1 LFVFL
6 ILRFLKNKSVAFS
19 DKKAMAVTIIM
30 AVILV
35 LLVCF
40 YIFYYLHYFNQLT
53 ITPVHLFILVPIAFI
68 IPGFLGY
75 AMSFVIP
82 DADKSSWHI
91 LLFLFNIFGLFF
103 VTMNVHSMY
112 EKHSYQKGSVYYVA
126 VVQDMQAEASGKY
139 YCYLT
144 IVCESLF
151 GKRSFTECVNTSWV
165 RGRSDV
171 FTYKYHPALFEEF
184 DYKIGDSLILK
195 TALSDTSLTEL
206 YAKKDNNNDNYI
218 RPILEIGD
226 NEYDYYCMTDPD
238 QYGIDVVKKTVLD
251 GDSVLV
257 YKNLK
262 LDSIFKPCDSILN
275 NSSNFNKITDYGFI
289 FGYKIY
295 PKTEVEEQ
303 FPIVKEYVEQY
314 KKRMSTNNTTTTE
327 STAQE
332 PD

>member
-1 LFVFL
+1 MIAIIYFIILFVFL
-6 ILRFLKNKSVAFS
+6 VLSFLKNKSVGFS
-19 DKKAMAVTIIM
+19 DKKSMVVTIIM

-35 LLVCF
+35 LLVLF
-40 YIFYYLHYFNQLT
+40 YIFYYLQYFNRLT
-53 ITPVHLFILVPIAFI
+53 ITPVYLFILVPIAFI
-68 IPGFLGY
+68 LPVFLGY
-75 AMSFVIP
+75 AMSLVIP

-103 VTMNVHSMY
+103 VTMNVHSLY
-112 EKHSYQKGSVYYVA
+112 EKHSYLKGSVYYVA

-151 GKRSFTECVNTSWV
+151 GKKSFTECVNTSWS
-165 RGRSDV
+165 RGRLDI

-184 DYKIGDSLILK
+184 NYKIGDSLILK

-206 YAKKDNNNDNYI
+206 YAKKDKNGDKYL
-218 RPILEIGD
+218 RPIIEID
-226 NEYDYYCMTDPD
+226 KNEYDYFCMTNPEA
-238 QYGIDVVKKTVLD
+238 YGVEIVKKIVLD

-257 YKNLK
+257 YRNLK
-262 LDSIFKPCDSILN
+262 FDSIFKPCDSNIN
-275 NSSNFNKITDYGFI
+275 NLSNFSIITDYGYI
-289 FGYKIY
+289 FGYKVY

-314 KKRMSTNNTTTTE
+314 KKRTTPPTN
-327 STAQE
+327 
-332 PD
+332 

>member
-1 LFVFL
+1 MFL
-6 ILRFLKNKSVAFS
+6 ILRFLKNKSVGFS
-19 DKKAMAVTIIM
+19 DKKSMAVTIIM

-40 YIFYYLHYFNQLT
+40 YIFYYLQYLNQLT
-53 ITPVHLFILVPIAFI
+53 ITSVHLFILVAIAFI
-68 IPGFLGY
+68 ISGFLGY
-75 AMSFVIP
+75 AMSLVIP

-103 VTMNVHSMY
+103 VTLNVHSMY
-112 EKHSYQKGSVYYVA
+112 EKHSFHKGSVYYVA

-151 GKRSFTECVNTSWV
+151 GKKSFTECVNTSWV
-165 RGRSDV
+165 RGRLDI

-195 TALSDTSLTEL
+195 TALSDTSLTEF
-206 YAKKDNNNDNYI
+206 YAKKDNNNDNYL
-218 RPILEIGD
+218 RPIIEIGD
-226 NEYDYYCMTDPD
+226 KEYDYYCMTDPD
-238 QYGIDVVKKTVLD
+238 LYGVEIVKKTILN

-262 LDSIFKPCDSILN
+262 LDSIFKPCDSKLN
-275 NSSNFNKITDYGFI
+275 NSSNFNKIIDYGYI
-289 FGYKIY
+289 FGYLIY
-295 PKTEVEEQ
+295 SKTEVEEQ
-303 FPIVKEYVEQY
+303 FPIVKEYVEQN
-314 KKRMSTNNTTTTE
+314 KKQMSTNNINTPE
-327 STAQE
+327 STTQE
-332 PD
+332 PE